1 MSSSECITSFKYFV
15 DPYLNCGVIRGPK
28 KRQFS
33 VRKFAEKI
41 SLQKQKDERNLGILW
56 GSWDQPVTS
65 KEISPQFQRMK
76 K

>member
-1 MSSSECITSFKYFV
+1 MSSSECITSSKYFV

-28 KRQFS
+28 KDNFQYENS
-33 VRKFAEKI
+33 PKKI